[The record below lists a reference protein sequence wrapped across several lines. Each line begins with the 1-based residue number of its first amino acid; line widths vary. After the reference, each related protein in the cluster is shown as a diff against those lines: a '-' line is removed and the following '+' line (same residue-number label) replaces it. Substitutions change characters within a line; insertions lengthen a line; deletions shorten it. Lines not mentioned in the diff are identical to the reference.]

1 MTISGHGGY
10 ELPSA
15 YQGRVWDTVAELL
28 DPAPNPYWDD
38 PDAWA
43 VVNIP
48 AWSSTLYQAD
58 ILSHLAHERRACVRG
73 PHGLGKSG
81 LAAIACLWFADTRD
95 KAGMDWKVV
104 TTASVWRQLRNYL
117 WPEIHKWGKKIV
129 TREFSTRYELL
140 SMELKLKTGSAFPVA
155 SDDPANIEGAHASQ
169 ILYIIDEGKNVIPG
183 TWDAIEGAMS
193 VGDCYALAIST
204 PGPPQGRFY
213 EIQQR
218 RPGTEDW
225 WVRHVTLQEAIE
237 AGRINQVWADQR
249 KRQWGE
255 YSEVY
260 QNRVLGEF
268 STMDVDGVI
277 PLTWI
282 EAANERWLD
291 LQEQGLLNNGALTC
305 IASDI
310 ATADGKDST
319 IIASRKGFVIPEI
332 RELPR
337 GDTMEATG
345 WIKGILDAAPKGP
358 GIKPPYAVVD
368 VIGVGAGVV
377 DRLREQRVSVDSF
390 NASSKSHKKDRS
402 GELGFLNRRA
412 EAWWHMRELLDPTY
426 GSQIALPPDDTL
438 IGDLTSPRW
447 EATSTGV
454 IKIESKDDIRKR
466 LGRSPDVGDAVVMAF
481 NGTKTSFDAVR
492 QQPFSIPQL
501 GGSKWQ

>member
-1 MTISGHGGY
+1 MTAGGY
-10 ELPSA
+10 ELPPA
-15 YQGRVWDTVAELL
+15 YRGKVWDTVAELL
-28 DPAPNPYWDD
+28 DPAPNPFWAD

-43 VVNIP
+43 QANIP
-48 AWSSTLYQAD
+48 SWSSTAYQRD
-58 ILSHLAHERRACVRG
+58 ILLHLAHDRRACVRG

-81 LAAIACLWFADTRD
+81 MAAIAVLWFADTRD
-95 KAGMDWKVV
+95 KAGVDWKVV

-140 SMELKLKTGSAFPVA
+140 TMELKLKTGSAFPVA
-155 SDDPANIEGAHASQ
+155 SDDPSNIEGAHASH

-204 PGPPQGRFY
+204 PGSPQGRFF

-225 WVRHVTLQEAIE
+225 WVRHVTLEEAVD
-237 AGRINQVWADQR
+237 AGRISQVWADQR

-255 YSEVY
+255 WSEVY

-268 STMDVDGVI
+268 STTDSDGVI

-282 EAANERWLD
+282 EAANERWED
-291 LQEQGLLNNGALTC
+291 LRESGQLEHGTLTC
-305 IASDI
+305 VSSDI
-310 ATADGKDST
+310 ATEDGQDAT
-319 IIASRKGFVIPEI
+319 IIVLRKGNTVTEI
-332 RELPR
+332 RSLPR

-345 WIKGILDAAPKGP
+345 WIRGILDSTPKGP
-358 GIKPPYAVVD
+358 GIKVPYAVID

-377 DRLREQRVSVDSF
+377 DRLRELKFSVDSF
-390 NASSKSHKKDRS
+390 NASSKSTRKDRS

-412 EAWWHMRELLDPTY
+412 EAWWRLRELLDPTY
-426 GSQIALPPDDTL
+426 GPTIALPPDDTL
-438 IGDLTSPRW
+438 IGDLTAPRW

-454 IKIESKDDIRKR
+454 IKIEGKDEIRKR
-466 LGRSPDVGDAVVMAF
+466 LGRSPDVGDAIVMAF
-481 NGTKTSFDAVR
+481 NGSRPNLDIAGTK
-492 QQPFSIPQL
+492 PFSITQL
-501 GGSKWQ
+501 GGSKWR

>member
-1 MTISGHGGY
+1 MTGSGY

-15 YQGRVWDTVAELL
+15 YRGKVWDTVAELL
-28 DPAPNPYWDD
+28 DPVPDIYWDD

-43 VVNIP
+43 RANIP
-48 AWSSTLYQAD
+48 AWRSTDYQTD
-58 ILSHLAHERRACVRG
+58 IMKHLATERRACVRG

-81 LAAIACLWFADTRD
+81 MAAIATLWFADTRD

-140 SMELKLKTGSAFPVA
+140 TMELKLKTGSAFPAA

-169 ILYIIDEGKNVIPG
+169 ILYIVDEGKNVIPG

-193 VGDCYALAIST
+193 TGDCYVLAIST
-204 PGPPQGRFY
+204 PGSPQGRFF

-225 WVRHVTLQEAIE
+225 WVRHVTLEEAIK
-237 AGRINQVWADQR
+237 AGRISRAWADQR

-268 STMDVDGVI
+268 STVDSDGII
-277 PLTWI
+277 PLTWV
-282 EAANERWLD
+282 EAANDRWED
-291 LQEQGLLNNGALTC
+291 LKDTGLLDASPLTC
-305 IASDI
+305 VASDI
-310 ATADGKDST
+310 ATEDGKDAT
-319 IIASRKGFVIPEI
+319 IIVLRKGNVVTEI
-332 RELPR
+332 RALPR

-345 WIKGILDAAPKGP
+345 WVKSILDGAPKGP
-358 GIKPPYAVVD
+358 GIRPPYAVID

-377 DRLREQRVSVDSF
+377 DRLREQRIRVDSF
-390 NASSKSHKKDRS
+390 NASSKSTRKDRS
-402 GELGFLNRRA
+402 GELGFINRRA
-412 EAWWHMRELLDPTY
+412 EAWWKMRELLDPTY
-426 GSQIALPPDDTL
+426 GSKIALPPDDTL
-438 IGDLTSPRW
+438 IGDLTAPRW
-447 EATSTGV
+447 EAASSGS
-454 IKIESKDDIRKR
+454 IKIESKDDIKKR

-481 NGTKTSFDAVR
+481 NSSRPNMDIAGTR
-492 QQPFSIPQL
+492 PFSIVQL
-501 GGSKWQ
+501 GGSKWR